1 MADAG
6 EGPIDWFTELY
17 PHPSLLS
24 PFPCR
29 QALEL
34 GYRHFDCAEFYGN
47 EAIVGQGLAGFVA
60 AGKRDELFVVSKVW
74 NTHHRPADVRYMFE
88 HEGMGQGQSGL
99 LGNSVTLI
107 PSGTVSGG
115 LPTLGR
121 GLYLMHCTACA
132 GPHPPFPA
140 LGPPVSRA

>member
-74 NTHHRPADVRYMFE
+74 NTHHRPANVRYMFE
-88 HEGMGQGQSGL
+88 HEGMGQPGKVGYLAIQSL
-99 LGNSVTLI
+99 SFRVELFPVDCRRSAEACTSCTVPHALALTR
-107 PSGTVSGG
+107 PS
-115 LPTLGR
+115 L
-121 GLYLMHCTACA
+121 H
-132 GPHPPFPA
+132 
-140 LGPPVSRA
+140 